1 MSFMSTYEGGRHA
14 KVVAVQLNPS
24 HSFTKSTVPSIR
36 LLEGLGVE
44 GDAHCGAFVKHRS
57 RVATDPKQINLRQVH
72 LLHAEIFSELAT
84 QGFLIALGVI
94 GENITTIGAPLLDLP
109 RGALLHIGEEAV
121 VELTGLRNPCR
132 QLDDFA
138 PGLMAAMVAR
148 GADGALRRKAGA
160 MAVVRRGGLVR
171 PEDAIRVELPP
182 LPHVVLE
189 KV

>member
-1 MSFMSTYEGGRHA
+1 MSTYEGGRHA

-57 RVATDPKQINLRQVH
+57 RVATDPKLPNLRQVH
-72 LLHAEIFSELAT
+72 LLHSEIFNELAA
-84 QGFLIALGVI
+84 QGFLLAPGAI
-94 GENITTIGAPLLDLP
+94 GENITTFGAPLLDLP
-109 RGALLHIGEEAV
+109 CGAFLHIGEDAV
-121 VELTGLRNPCR
+121 IELTGLRNPCG
-132 QLDDFA
+132 QLEDFA

-148 GADGALRRKAGA
+148 GADGSLRRKAGV

-171 PEDAIRVELPP
+171 PEDPIRVELPP
-182 LPHVVLE
+182 LPHAALE